1 VPEPG
6 VPESFKV
13 LIKELQSLGLD
24 IKVLS
29 ENKEEIKIGELI
41 EDDEPAH
48 VDVNISGMEDA
59 PIAPAGEGDFAE
71 FDEFD
76 FDEDMDMDMDMGSPE
91 DMGFSVID
99 GEDLDDFN

>member
-1 VPEPG
+1 
-6 VPESFKV
+6 
-13 LIKELQSLGLD
+13 
-24 IKVLS
+24 
-29 ENKEEIKIGELI
+29 
-41 EDDEPAH
+41 
-48 VDVNISGMEDA
+48 MEDA